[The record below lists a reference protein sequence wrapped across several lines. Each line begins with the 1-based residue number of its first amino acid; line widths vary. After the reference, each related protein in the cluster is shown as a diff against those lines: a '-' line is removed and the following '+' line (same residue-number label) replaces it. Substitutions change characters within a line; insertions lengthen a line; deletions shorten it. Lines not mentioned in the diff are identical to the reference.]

1 MIALIA
7 LALLVLGLVA
17 WRAMEKAKD
26 TDVTGIVKVAL
37 VAIVTLVLTYVAMR
51 IVPPEAVPEV
61 LHSALKALGGA

>member
-7 LALLVLGLVA
+7 LALLILGFVA
-17 WRAMEKAKD
+17 WRAMEKARD

-51 IVPPEAVPEV
+51 VVPPEAVPD
-61 LHSALKALGGA
+61 LLSTALNSLKRA